1 MKKSEM
7 WKNGLRQKNVAIK
20 RNGQRKKKRQWES
33 DEDRQ
38 SSCISSCHL

>member
-20 RNGQRKKKRQWES
+20 RNSQRKKKKTVGER
-33 DEDRQ
+33 
-38 SSCISSCHL
+38 